1 MWSFEQPL
9 LLGALLLLPP
19 AVYLVHG
26 RPGRGGVLR
35 VPLDR
40 WGGTPLA
47 RRGADRFLAVAA
59 RAPFWLA
66 AALLIVAA
74 AGPARVHQEE
84 VHLGPGLDLM
94 IVLDESPSMAARDL
108 GGARRL
114 DAAVRVIRDFVAGR
128 GNDAIGLV
136 SFSDRAVLRVAK
148 TLDRAALHAALD
160 RMAVPSLGD
169 STAIGMGIAVALL
182 HLQDSAAPGRVI
194 VLLTDGDNNAGEL
207 SPEAAAELAAARGV
221 RIYTVGI
228 GGAGDAIIEI
238 TDPRTGLTQRGRYRG
253 RFDPALLERMARITG
268 GRSFAADEPG
278 VLAAVFREIDALE
291 RVDRHTRVQV
301 SRRPHH
307 RALLLAALCVLLL
320 DVALRRVVLAELL

>member
-19 AVYLVHG
+19 AVYLVYF

-35 VPLDR
+35 VPLHR
-40 WGGTPLA
+40 WGATPLV
-47 RRGADRFLAVAA
+47 RRGADQLLAVAA

-74 AGPARVHQEE
+74 AGPARVHRDD
-84 VHLGPGLDLM
+84 VHLSPGLDLM

-160 RMAVPSLGD
+160 RMAVPTLGD
-169 STAIGMGIAVALL
+169 TTAIGMGIAVALL

-207 SPEAAAELAAARGV
+207 TPEAAAALAAARGV

-228 GGAGDAIIEI
+228 GGAGDAVIEI

-253 RFDPALLERMARITG
+253 RFDPALLERVAQITG

-291 RVDRHTRVQV
+291 RVDRHTRGQV

-320 DVALRRVVLAELL
+320 DVALRRVVLAELF